1 MRTKAGRAISSAS
14 IMRAATSAVCLLWLA
29 ACQNQ
34 PVAGDL
40 PDAVVAQPDLQAF
53 ILDWQAYADEV
64 NPIQRQAA
72 CQPTFIS
79 AAPTVQRQGAVVM
92 FHGFGGC
99 PQQFLQLGSMVA
111 ARGFDVLLPLLPGHG
126 ALQTPDGEDDLSR
139 VPTAKDGVSRYS
151 GLARRMNEIMARSP
165 GERVIVGFSLGGTIS
180 VNATL
185 QAREL
190 YDRQLLIS
198 PMFAIRGGAF
208 VAGLAKFLG
217 RVPAV
222 KNIVVKPGAAR
233 EVCDE
238 WQAAGRGGFCDY
250 RLKHTV
256 ALLTLD
262 DLNEEWY
269 QQQSFK
275 EPVQIVAAGDENYVS
290 NDEIVEFVEQHRS
303 EGPISLCFMQAD
315 VPHEMLSP
323 YENAGTE
330 MYWLQDLLNNAVSF
344 IVDNKLWPLIAN
356 PDEPQEPACGQSA
369 A

>member
-1 MRTKAGRAISSAS
+1 
-14 IMRAATSAVCLLWLA
+14 
-29 ACQNQ
+29 
-34 PVAGDL
+34 
-40 PDAVVAQPDLQAF
+40 
-53 ILDWQAYADEV
+53 
-64 NPIQRQAA
+64 
-72 CQPTFIS
+72 
-79 AAPTVQRQGAVVM
+79 
-92 FHGFGGC
+92 
-99 PQQFLQLGSMVA
+99 
-111 ARGFDVLLPLLPGHG
+111 
-126 ALQTPDGEDDLSR
+126 
-139 VPTAKDGVSRYS
+139 
-151 GLARRMNEIMARSP
+151 MNEIMARSP

-256 ALLTLD
+256 TLLTLD

-330 MYWLQDLLNNAVSF
+330 MYWLQGLLNNAVSF
-344 IVDNKLWPLIAN
+344 IVENKLFPVIAN